1 MACWMGLFCCEKT
14 FLFSRTYSIEVCIDI
29 EKSRKGSDE
38 KWEIQEMRK
47 KREVFTVY
55 TPLTAL
61 SFSNSTKFSWEKIGS
76 FNQEG
81 FMSRIYS
88 PEMKTLLFINRETF
102 SLMKQP
108 GSLTSL
114 KYWVGNSQWG
124 EIDFGRTFRILI
136 HYSKEEWSKGTLDWP
151 PKIQT
156 TNLFGPFWLSAGSW
170 CP

>member
-1 MACWMGLFCCEKT
+1 
-14 FLFSRTYSIEVCIDI
+14 
-29 EKSRKGSDE
+29 
-38 KWEIQEMRK
+38 MRK

-81 FMSRIYS
+81 LMSRIYS

-102 SLMKQP
+102 SLLKQP

-114 KYWVGNSQWG
+114 
-124 EIDFGRTFRILI
+124 
-136 HYSKEEWSKGTLDWP
+136 
-151 PKIQT
+151 
-156 TNLFGPFWLSAGSW
+156 
-170 CP
+170 